1 MSSVY
6 IYLRWR
12 KLQEVSVL
20 RRSTAVILLIL
31 ANLFWAGNYICGK
44 YVIGAMQP
52 IQINFLRWSI
62 AAMILFPLAQMI
74 EKPKWK
80 AIWRE
85 WKVLLVLS
93 ILGIIGYNILLYE
106 ALYFTTSLNAALINS
121 VNPAMI
127 AIFAAW
133 LLKEKLSK
141 VNVLGLVV
149 SLIGVLLVLTH
160 GNLLHVFAIDYNA
173 GDLFMLIVI
182 VSWTFY
188 TLLSNRIKGLPP
200 IGATAVTVALSL
212 LLMLPF
218 FIYSNFNWSFTPA
231 TTLGILYLGL
241 FPSVGSLLF
250 WNIGVPA
257 VGASHAGIFL
267 NLITVFTA
275 ILSILLGNGINLFQI
290 IGGFVVILGV
300 YLTNKQ
306 SVKKSVS

>member
-1 MSSVY
+1 
-6 IYLRWR
+6 
-12 KLQEVSVL
+12 L
-20 RRSTAVILLIL
+20 RRSTAVVLLIL

-44 YVIGAMQP
+44 YVIGTMQP
-52 IQINFLRWSI
+52 IQINFLRWLI
-62 AAMILFPLAQMI
+62 AAMILFPLAQVI

-80 AIWRE
+80 TIWRE
-85 WKVLLVLS
+85 WKMLLVLS
-93 ILGIIGYNILLYE
+93 VLGIIGYNILLYE
-106 ALYFTTSLNAALINS
+106 ALYFTTSLDAALINS

-160 GNLLHVFAIDYNA
+160 GNLLRVFAINYNT
-173 GDLFMLIVI
+173 GDLFMLMVI
-182 VSWTFY
+182 ISWTFY

-200 IGATAVTVALSL
+200 IGATAVTVVLSL

-231 TTLGILYLGL
+231 TTLGILYLAL

-250 WNIGVPA
+250 WNIGVPV
-257 VGASHAGIFL
+257 VGSSHAGIFL

-275 ILSILLGNGINLFQI
+275 IISILLGNGINFFQI
-290 IGGFVVILGV
+290 IGGIVVIFGV
-300 YLTNKQ
+300 YLTNK
-306 SVKKSVS
+306 KSVDNKLF

>member
-1 MSSVY
+1 M
-6 IYLRWR
+6 
-12 KLQEVSVL
+12 
-20 RRSTAVILLIL
+20 RRSTAMILLIL

-52 IQINFLRWSI
+52 IQINFLRWLL
-62 AAMILFPLAQMI
+62 AAMILFPLAQII
-74 EKPKWK
+74 EKPKWR

-85 WKVLLVLS
+85 WKVLLVLAL
-93 ILGIIGYNILLYE
+93 LGIIGYNILLYE
-106 ALYFTTSLNAALINS
+106 ALFFTSSLNAALINS

-127 AIFAAW
+127 AICAAW
-133 LLKEKLSK
+133 LLKEKLTK
-141 VNVLGLVV
+141 LNVLGLVL

-160 GNLLHVFAIDYNA
+160 GHLLRVLAVDYNA
-173 GDLFMLIVI
+173 GDLFMLLVI
-182 VSWTFY
+182 ISWTFY

-218 FIYSNFNWSFTPA
+218 FIHSHFSWSFTPVTA
-231 TTLGILYLGL
+231 LGILYLAL

-250 WNIGVPA
+250 WNIGVPV

-275 ILSILLGNGINLFQI
+275 ILSVLLGHEINLFQI
-290 IGGFVVILGV
+290 IGGIVVIFGV
-300 YLTNKQ
+300 FLTNKKAG
-306 SVKKSVS
+306 KKSVNT

>member
-1 MSSVY
+1 M
-6 IYLRWR
+6 
-12 KLQEVSVL
+12 

-52 IQINFLRWSI
+52 VQINFLRWLI
-62 AAMILFPLAQMI
+62 AAVILFPLAQII
-74 EKPKWK
+74 EKPRWK
-80 AIWRE
+80 AIWGE
-85 WKVLLVLS
+85 WKILLVLS

-106 ALYFTTSLNAALINS
+106 ALFFTSSLNAALINS

-141 VNVLGLVV
+141 MNVLGLII
-149 SLIGVLLVLTH
+149 SLVGVLLVLTH
-160 GNLLHVFAIDYNA
+160 GNLLRVFAIDYNA
-173 GDLFMLIVI
+173 GDLFMLLVI
-182 VSWTFY
+182 ISWTFY
-188 TLLSNRIKGLPP
+188 TLISNRIKGLPP

-218 FIYSNFNWSFTPA
+218 FVYSGFNWSFTPA
-231 TTLGILYLGL
+231 TTFGILYLAF

-290 IGGFVVILGV
+290 LGGLVVILGV
-300 YLTNKQ
+300 YLTNKKA
-306 SVKKSVS
+306 VTD